1 MKKFKAFIA
10 LDATNNRKN
19 IEVVKKLHELVYGF
33 KVGYRS
39 FYNKDAD
46 KLIAEIKRKKSKL
59 FLDLKLHDIPNTVS
73 SAIESLKNVNPDFL
87 TLHISGG
94 EEMLKSALK
103 NIKKFNLKTKVLGVT
118 LLTSL
123 DGKDSKKIYGE
134 KDTDKLIKKLALIAS
149 NAKIAG
155 LICSGQD
162 LKPLKSFKK
171 LLKITPGVK
180 LLDRK
185 DDQKRVSFVHDALNG
200 GANFVVIGREL
211 INAKNPMKLLNEYNK
226 KYENKNLWTK

>member
-10 LDATNNRKN
+10 LDATNNSKN
-19 IEVVKKLHELVYGF
+19 IEVVKKLHKLVYGF
-33 KVGYRS
+33 KVGYIS

-46 KLIAEIKRKKSKL
+46 KLIAEIKRKKSRL

-73 SAIESLKNVNPDFL
+73 RAIESLKNINPDFL

-94 EEMLKSALK
+94 EVMLKSALK
-103 NIKKFNLKTKVLGVT
+103 NIKKFNLKTKILGVT

-134 KDTDKLIKKLALIAS
+134 KDTNKLIKKLASIAS

-162 LKPLKSFKK
+162 LKSLKSFKK

-180 LLDRK
+180 LLDRI
-185 DDQKRVSFVHDALNG
+185 DDQKRVSFVHDALNS

-211 INAKNPMKLLNEYNK
+211 INAKDPMKLINEYNK
-226 KYENKNLWTK
+226 KHENKNLWTK

>member
-10 LDATNNRKN
+10 LDATNNEKN
-19 IEVVKKLHELVYGF
+19 IEVVKKLNELVYGF

-39 FYNKDAD
+39 FYSKDAD
-46 KLIAEIKRKKSKL
+46 KLITEIKRKKSKL
-59 FLDLKLHDIPNTVS
+59 FLDLKLHDIPNTVG
-73 SAIESLKNVNPDFL
+73 SAIESLKNINPDFL

-103 NIKKFNLKTKVLGVT
+103 SIKKFNLKTKVLGVT

-149 NAKIAG
+149 KAKIAG

-162 LKPLKSFKK
+162 LKSLRGFKK
-171 LLKITPGVK
+171 LLKVTPGVK

-185 DDQKRVSFVHDALNG
+185 DDQKRVSFVHDALND
-200 GANFVVIGREL
+200 GANYVVIGREL
-211 INAKNPMKLLNEYNK
+211 INTKDPMKVFNEYSE

>member
-10 LDATNNRKN
+10 LDASNNRKN
-19 IEVVKKLHELVYGF
+19 IEVVKKLHKLVYGF

-73 SAIESLKNVNPDFL
+73 SAIESLKNINPDFI

-94 EEMLKSALK
+94 EEMLKVALK

-134 KDTDKLIKKLALIAS
+134 KDTNKLIKKLALIAS
-149 NAKIAG
+149 NAKISG

-162 LKPLKSFKK
+162 LKSLKSFKK
-171 LLKITPGVK
+171 LLKVTPGVK

-185 DDQKRVSFVHDALNG
+185 DDQKRVSFVHDALNS

-211 INAKNPMKLLNEYNK
+211 INAKDPMKLIIEYNK

>member
-10 LDATNNRKN
+10 LDATNNKKN
-19 IEVVKKLHELVYGF
+19 IEVVKKLYKLVYGF

-46 KLIAEIKRKKSKL
+46 KLIAEIKRKKSRL

-73 SAIESLKNVNPDFL
+73 SAIESLKNINPDFL

-134 KDTDKLIKKLALIAS
+134 KDTNKLIKKLALIAS

-162 LKPLKSFKK
+162 LKSLKSFKR
-171 LLKITPGVK
+171 LLKVTPGVK

-185 DDQKRVSFVHDALNG
+185 DDQKRVSFVHDAINS
-200 GANFVVIGREL
+200 GANLVVIGREL
-211 INAKNPMKLLNEYNK
+211 INAQDPMRLLNEYSK

>member
-10 LDATNNRKN
+10 LDATNNKKN
-19 IEVVKKLHELVYGF
+19 IEVVKKLYKFVYGF

-39 FYNKDAD
+39 FYNKDVD
-46 KLIAEIKRKKSKL
+46 KLIAEIKRKKSRL

-73 SAIESLKNVNPDFL
+73 SAIESLKNINPDFL

-134 KDTDKLIKKLALIAS
+134 KDTNKLIKKLALIAS
-149 NAKIAG
+149 KAKIAG

-162 LKPLKSFKK
+162 LKSLKIFKN
-171 LLKITPGVK
+171 LLKVTPGVK

-185 DDQKRVSFVHDALNG
+185 DDQKRVSFVHHALDN

-211 INAKNPMKLLNEYNK
+211 INAKDPIKLLNEYNK

>member
-19 IEVVKKLHELVYGF
+19 IEVVKKLYKIVYGF

-46 KLIAEIKRKKSKL
+46 NLIAEIKRKKSKL

-73 SAIESLKNVNPDFL
+73 SAIESLKNINPDFL

-94 EEMLKSALK
+94 EEMLKSSLK

-134 KDTDKLIKKLALIAS
+134 KDTNKLIKKLALIAS

-162 LKPLKSFKK
+162 LKSLKSFKR
-171 LLKITPGVK
+171 LLKVTPGVK

-185 DDQKRVSFVHDALNG
+185 DDQKRVSFVHDAINN

-211 INAKNPMKLLNEYNK
+211 INAKDPMKLINEYNK

>member
-1 MKKFKAFIA
+1 MKKFKAFVA
-10 LDATNNRKN
+10 LDTINNKKN
-19 IEVVKKLHELVYGF
+19 IEIVKKLHKLVYGF

-46 KLIAEIKRKKSKL
+46 KLITEIKRKKSRL

-73 SAIESLKNVNPDFL
+73 SAIESLKNINPDFL

-94 EEMLKSALK
+94 EEMLKIALK
-103 NIKKFNLKTKVLGVT
+103 NIKKFNLKTKILGVT

-123 DGKDSKKIYGE
+123 DSKDSKKIYGE
-134 KDTDKLIKKLALIAS
+134 KDTNILIKKLASIAS
-149 NAKIAG
+149 KARIAG

-162 LKPLKSFKK
+162 LKSLRSFKK
-171 LLKITPGVK
+171 LLKVTPGVK

-185 DDQKRVSFVHDALNG
+185 DDQKRVSFVHDALNS

-211 INAKNPMKLLNEYNK
+211 INAKDPVILLNEYSK

>member
-10 LDATNNRKN
+10 LDATNNKKN
-19 IEVVKKLHELVYGF
+19 IEVVKKLYKLVYGF

-39 FYNKDAD
+39 FYNKDGD
-46 KLIAEIKRKKSKL
+46 KLIAEIKRKNSRL

-73 SAIESLKNVNPDFL
+73 SAIESLKNINPDFL

-123 DGKDSKKIYGE
+123 DSKDSKKIYGE
-134 KDTDKLIKKLALIAS
+134 KDTYKLIKKLALIAS
-149 NAKIAG
+149 KAKIAG

-162 LKPLKSFKK
+162 LKSLKGSKK
-171 LLKITPGVK
+171 LLKVTPGVK
-180 LLDRK
+180 LLDRT
-185 DDQKRVSFVHDALNG
+185 DDQKRVSFVHDALND

-211 INAKNPMKLLNEYNK
+211 INAKDPMKLLNEYSE

>member
-19 IEVVKKLHELVYGF
+19 IEVVKKLCKLVYGF

-46 KLIAEIKRKKSKL
+46 KLIAEIKRKKSRL

-73 SAIESLKNVNPDFL
+73 SAIESLKNINPDFL

-94 EEMLKSALK
+94 EAMLKSALK
-103 NIKKFNLKTKVLGVT
+103 NVKKFNLRTKVLGVT

-149 NAKIAG
+149 KAKIAG

-162 LKPLKSFKK
+162 LKSLKSFKK
-171 LLKITPGVK
+171 LLKVTPGVK

-185 DDQKRVSFVHDALNG
+185 DDQKRVSFVHDALNN

-211 INAKNPMKLLNEYNK
+211 INAKDPMKLLNEYNK

>member
-19 IEVVKKLHELVYGF
+19 IEVVKKLHKLVYGF

-46 KLIAEIKRKKSKL
+46 KLISEIKRKKSKL

-73 SAIESLKNVNPDFL
+73 SAIESLKNINPDFL

-134 KDTDKLIKKLALIAS
+134 KDTNKLVKKLAYIAS

-162 LKPLKSFKK
+162 LKSLKSFKR
-171 LLKITPGVK
+171 LLKVTPGVK
-180 LLDRK
+180 LLYRK
-185 DDQKRVSFVHDALNG
+185 DDQKRVSFVHDAINN

-211 INAKNPMKLLNEYNK
+211 INAKDPMKLINEYNK

>member
-10 LDATNNRKN
+10 LDANNNRKN
-19 IEVVKKLHELVYGF
+19 IEIVKKLHKLVYGF

-46 KLIAEIKRKKSKL
+46 KLITEIKRKKSRL

-73 SAIESLKNVNPDFL
+73 SAIESLKNINPDFL

-123 DGKDSKKIYGE
+123 DSKDSKKIYGE
-134 KDTDKLIKKLALIAS
+134 KDTYKLIKKLALIAS

-162 LKPLKSFKK
+162 LKSLKSYKK

-185 DDQKRVSFVHDALNG
+185 DDQKRVSFVHDALNN

-211 INAKNPMKLLNEYNK
+211 INAKDPMKLIIEYNK
-226 KYENKNLWTK
+226 KHENKNLWTK

>member
-10 LDATNNRKN
+10 LDANSNRKN
-19 IEVVKKLHELVYGF
+19 IEVVKKLHKLVYGF

-46 KLIAEIKRKKSKL
+46 KLIAEIKRKKSRL

-73 SAIESLKNVNPDFL
+73 SAIESLKNINPDFL

-123 DGKDSKKIYGE
+123 DGQDSKKIYGE
-134 KDTDKLIKKLALIAS
+134 KDTDKLIKRLALIATK
-149 NAKIAG
+149 AKIAG

-162 LKPLKSFKK
+162 LKSLKSFKK
-171 LLKITPGVK
+171 LLKVTPGVK

-185 DDQKRVSFVHDALNG
+185 DDQKRVSFVHDAINN

-211 INAKNPMKLLNEYNK
+211 INAKDPMKLINEYNK

>member
-10 LDATNNRKN
+10 LDATNNKKN
-19 IEVVKKLHELVYGF
+19 IEVVKKLYKLVYGF

-39 FYNKDAD
+39 FYNKDSD
-46 KLIAEIKRKKSKL
+46 KLIAEIKRKNSRL

-73 SAIESLKNVNPDFL
+73 SAIESLKNINPDFL

-134 KDTDKLIKKLALIAS
+134 KDTDKLIKKLSLIAS
-149 NAKIAG
+149 KAKIAG

-162 LKPLKSFKK
+162 LKSLKGFKK
-171 LLKITPGVK
+171 LLKVTPGVK
-180 LLDRK
+180 ILDRK
-185 DDQKRVSFVHDALNG
+185 DDQKRVSFVHDALND

-211 INAKNPMKLLNEYNK
+211 INAKDPMKLLNEYSE
-226 KYENKNLWTK
+226 KYENKNLWAK

>member
-19 IEVVKKLHELVYGF
+19 IEVVKKLHKLVYGF

-73 SAIESLKNVNPDFL
+73 SAIESLKNINPDFL

-94 EEMLKSALK
+94 EEMLKFALK

-134 KDTDKLIKKLALIAS
+134 KDTNKLIKKLALIAS

-162 LKPLKSFKK
+162 LKSLKSFKR
-171 LLKITPGVK
+171 LLKVTPGVK

-185 DDQKRVSFVHDALNG
+185 DDQKRVSFVHDAINS
-200 GANFVVIGREL
+200 GANLVVIGREL
-211 INAKNPMKLLNEYNK
+211 INAKDPMKLLNEYSK

>member
-1 MKKFKAFIA
+1 MNKFKAFIA
-10 LDATNNRKN
+10 LDAANNKKN

-46 KLIAEIKRKKSKL
+46 KLITEIKRKKSKL
-59 FLDLKLHDIPNTVS
+59 FLDLKLHDIPNTVG
-73 SAIESLKNVNPDFL
+73 SAIESLKNINPDFL

-103 NIKKFNLKTKVLGVT
+103 NIKKFNLKTKILGVT

-134 KDTDKLIKKLALIAS
+134 KDTNNMINILALIAS
-149 NAKIAG
+149 NTKIAG

-162 LKPLKSFKK
+162 LKSLKSFKK
-171 LLKITPGVK
+171 LLKVTPGVK

-185 DDQKRVSFVHDALNG
+185 DDQKRVSFVHDALND

-211 INAKNPMKLLNEYNK
+211 INAKDPMKLLNEYSE

>member
-10 LDATNNRKN
+10 LDANNNKKN
-19 IEVVKKLHELVYGF
+19 IEVVKKLYKLVYGF

-46 KLIAEIKRKKSKL
+46 NLIAEIKRKKSRL

-73 SAIESLKNVNPDFL
+73 GAIESLKNINPDFL

-149 NAKIAG
+149 KAKIAG

-162 LKPLKSFKK
+162 LKSLKGFKN
-171 LLKITPGVK
+171 LLKVTPGVK

-185 DDQKRVSFVHDALNG
+185 DDQKRVSFVHDALNN

-211 INAKNPMKLLNEYNK
+211 INAKDPMKLLNEYNK
-226 KYENKNLWTK
+226 KNENKNLWTK

>member
-10 LDATNNRKN
+10 LDATNNKKN
-19 IEVVKKLHELVYGF
+19 IEVVKKLCKLVYGF

-46 KLIAEIKRKKSKL
+46 KLIAEIKRKKSRL

-73 SAIESLKNVNPDFL
+73 SAIESLKNINPDFL

-103 NIKKFNLKTKVLGVT
+103 NVKKFNLKTKVLGVT

-149 NAKIAG
+149 KAKIAG

-162 LKPLKSFKK
+162 LKSLKSFKK
-171 LLKITPGVK
+171 LLKVTPGVK

-185 DDQKRVSFVHDALNG
+185 DDQKRVSFVHDALNN

-211 INAKNPMKLLNEYNK
+211 INAKDPMKLLNEYNK

>member
-10 LDATNNRKN
+10 LDATNNKKN
-19 IEVVKKLHELVYGF
+19 IEVVKKLCKLVYGF

-46 KLIAEIKRKKSKL
+46 KLIAEIKRKKSRL

-73 SAIESLKNVNPDFL
+73 SAIESLKNINPDFL

-103 NIKKFNLKTKVLGVT
+103 NVKKFNLKTKVLGVT

-123 DGKDSKKIYGE
+123 DAKDSKKIYGE

-149 NAKIAG
+149 KAKIAG

-162 LKPLKSFKK
+162 LKSLKNFKN
-171 LLKITPGVK
+171 LLKVTPGVK

-185 DDQKRVSFVHDALNG
+185 DDQKRVSFVHDALNN

-211 INAKNPMKLLNEYNK
+211 INAKDPIKLLNEYNK

>member
-10 LDATNNRKN
+10 LDANSNRKN
-19 IEVVKKLHELVYGF
+19 IEVVKKLHKLVYGF

-39 FYNKDAD
+39 FYNKDAN

-59 FLDLKLHDIPNTVS
+59 FLDLKLHDIPNTVR
-73 SAIESLKNVNPDFL
+73 SAIESLKNINPDFI

-123 DGKDSKKIYGE
+123 DGKDSKKIYGT

-162 LKPLKSFKK
+162 LKSLKSFKK
-171 LLKITPGVK
+171 LLKVTPGVK

-185 DDQKRVSFVHDALNG
+185 DDQKRVSFVHDAINN

-211 INAKNPMKLLNEYNK
+211 INAKDPMKLINEYNK
-226 KYENKNLWTK
+226 KHENKNLWTK

>member
-10 LDATNNRKN
+10 LDATNNKKN
-19 IEVVKKLHELVYGF
+19 IEVVKKLYKFVYGF

-46 KLIAEIKRKKSKL
+46 KLIAEIKRKKSRL

-73 SAIESLKNVNPDFL
+73 SAIESLKNINPDFL

-149 NAKIAG
+149 KAKIAG

-162 LKPLKSFKK
+162 LKSLKGFKN
-171 LLKITPGVK
+171 LLKVTPGVK

-185 DDQKRVSFVHDALNG
+185 DDQKRVSFVHDALDN

-211 INAKNPMKLLNEYNK
+211 INAEDPMKLLNEYSE

>member
-10 LDATNNRKN
+10 LDATNNKKN
-19 IEVVKKLHELVYGF
+19 IEVVKKLYKLVYGF

-46 KLIAEIKRKKSKL
+46 KLITEIKRKKSRL

-73 SAIESLKNVNPDFL
+73 SAIESLKNINPDFL

-103 NIKKFNLKTKVLGVT
+103 IIKKFNLKTKVLGVT

-123 DGKDSKKIYGE
+123 DGKDSKKIYGT

-162 LKPLKSFKK
+162 LKSLKSFKK
-171 LLKITPGVK
+171 LLKVTPGVK

-185 DDQKRVSFVHDALNG
+185 DDQKRVSFVHDALNN

-211 INAKNPMKLLNEYNK
+211 INARDPMKLLNEYNK
-226 KYENKNLWTK
+226 QYENKNLWTK

>member
-19 IEVVKKLHELVYGF
+19 IEVVKKLHKLFYGF

-73 SAIESLKNVNPDFL
+73 SAIESLKNINPDFL

-94 EEMLKSALK
+94 EEMLKVALK

-134 KDTDKLIKKLALIAS
+134 KDTDKFIKKLALIAS
-149 NAKIAG
+149 NAKIDG

-162 LKPLKSFKK
+162 LKSLKSFKT
-171 LLKITPGVK
+171 LLKVTPGVK

-185 DDQKRVSFVHDALNG
+185 DDQKRVSFVHDALNS

-211 INAKNPMKLLNEYNK
+211 INAKDPMKLIIEYNK
-226 KYENKNLWTK
+226 KHENKNLWTK

>member
-10 LDATNNRKN
+10 LDATNNKKN
-19 IEVVKKLHELVYGF
+19 IEVVKKLYKLVYGF

-46 KLIAEIKRKKSKL
+46 KLIAEIKRKKSRL

-73 SAIESLKNVNPDFL
+73 SAIESLKNINPDFL

-123 DGKDSKKIYGE
+123 DGKDSKKIYRE

-149 NAKIAG
+149 KAKIAG

-162 LKPLKSFKK
+162 LKSLKGFKN
-171 LLKITPGVK
+171 LLKVTPGVK

-185 DDQKRVSFVHDALNG
+185 DDQKRVSFVHDALND

-211 INAKNPMKLLNEYNK
+211 MNAKDPMKLLNEYSK

>member
-10 LDATNNRKN
+10 LDATNNKKN
-19 IEVVKKLHELVYGF
+19 IEVVKKLHKLVYGF

-46 KLIAEIKRKKSKL
+46 KLIAEIKRKKSRL

-73 SAIESLKNVNPDFL
+73 SAIESLKNINPDFL

-103 NIKKFNLKTKVLGVT
+103 SIKKFNLKTKVLGVT

-149 NAKIAG
+149 KAKIAG

-162 LKPLKSFKK
+162 LKSLKGFKK
-171 LLKITPGVK
+171 LLKVTPGVK
-180 LLDRK
+180 ILDRK
-185 DDQKRVSFVHDALNG
+185 DDQKRVSFVHDALND

-211 INAKNPMKLLNEYNK
+211 INAKDPMKLLNEYSE
-226 KYENKNLWTK
+226 KYENKNLWAK

>member
-10 LDATNNRKN
+10 LNATNNKKN
-19 IEVVKKLHELVYGF
+19 IEVVKKLHKLVYGF

-39 FYNKDAD
+39 FYNKDSD
-46 KLIAEIKRKKSKL
+46 KLITEIKRKKSKL
-59 FLDLKLHDIPNTVS
+59 FLDLKLHDIPNTVGS
-73 SAIESLKNVNPDFL
+73 TIESLKNINPDFL

-94 EEMLKSALK
+94 EEMLKIALK

-134 KDTDKLIKKLALIAS
+134 KNTNKLINKLALIAS

-162 LKPLKSFKK
+162 LKSLKSFKK
-171 LLKITPGVK
+171 LLKVTPGVK

-185 DDQKRVSFVHDALNG
+185 DDQKRVSFVHDALNS

-211 INAKNPMKLLNEYNK
+211 INTKDPMKLIIEYNK
-226 KYENKNLWTK
+226 KHENKNLWTK

>member
-1 MKKFKAFIA
+1 MKKLKAFIA
-10 LDATNNRKN
+10 LDSTNNREN
-19 IEVVKKLHELVYGF
+19 IKVVQKLHKLVYGF

-39 FYNKDAD
+39 FYNKDVD
-46 KLIAEIKRKKSKL
+46 KLITEIKRKKSSL

-73 SAIESLKNVNPDFL
+73 SAIESLKNINPDFL

-94 EEMLKSALK
+94 EEMLKSAIK
-103 NIKKFNLKTKVLGVT
+103 NIKKLNLKTKVLGVT

-123 DGKDSKKIYGE
+123 DGKDSNKIYGE
-134 KDTDKLIKKLALIAS
+134 KNTDILIKKLAFIAR

-162 LKPLKSFKK
+162 LRSLKNFKK
-171 LLKITPGVK
+171 LIKITPGVK

-185 DDQKRVSFVHDALNG
+185 DDQKRISFVHDALDS
-200 GANFVVIGREL
+200 GADFVVIGREL
-211 INAKNPMKLLNEYNK
+211 INAKDPIKILNEYNK
-226 KYENKNLWTK
+226 KYENKNLWAK

>member
-10 LDATNNRKN
+10 LDATTNRKN
-19 IEVVKKLHELVYGF
+19 IKVVKKLHKLVYGF

-73 SAIESLKNVNPDFL
+73 SAIESLKYINPDFL

-94 EEMLKSALK
+94 EDMLKSALK
-103 NIKKFNLKTKVLGVT
+103 NIKNFNLKTKILGVT

-123 DGKDSKKIYGE
+123 DDKDSEKIYGE
-134 KDTDKLIKKLALIAS
+134 KNTDKLIKKLALIAS
-149 NAKIAG
+149 KTKIAG

-162 LKPLKSFKK
+162 LKSLKGFKK

-185 DDQKRVSFVHDALNG
+185 DDQKRVSFVHDALDN

-211 INAKNPMKLLNEYNK
+211 INAKDPMKLLNEYNK